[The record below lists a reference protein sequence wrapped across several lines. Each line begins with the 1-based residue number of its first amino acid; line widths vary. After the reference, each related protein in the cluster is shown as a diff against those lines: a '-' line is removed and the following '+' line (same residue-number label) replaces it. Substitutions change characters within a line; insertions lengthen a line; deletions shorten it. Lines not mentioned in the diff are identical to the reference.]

1 MVKDSYNSATRYY
14 KNRFRDAFR
23 QAAID
28 VMTAGLPVSDLD
40 LHSPDEV
47 DIPDIHEDKDH
58 HERVRQ
64 VIEDC
69 KRYLVPENEVI
80 LGGWPLV
87 DADSP
92 GNQYS
97 NDMDTVLILTKDCYF
112 VAEYDDHTDRISRY
126 QRVGLEDLEKIEFG
140 PLPGSL
146 LSSRLGSKKS
156 RSSYCIRFF
165 YLVGGQSGYF
175 HMFRPTVTRFFNNM
189 VIPIRTPEE
198 EMESLKAIC
207 ESFKVALSVKSLS
220 VPVFEGK
227 LEKKRNKNVIFGPSI
242 AGSLTMGLEMARN
255 VSDKNIIKNVGKS
268 ALSQFAR
275 FKGKFGGGGQNV
287 TPVVINEPK
296 TSSSDQ
302 DEGSGDDESMYSC
315 NQIDVSSISNLS
327 VFTKNQ
333 ESDGSDASELEED
346 NGRQSTP
353 LVIDPNGPVSLP
365 VDVNDGRVN
374 EDESDAILE
383 SCGIINIGPRRL
395 SSESPVSKTPVLQE
409 VDDFV
414 MDSIKKAG
422 LKHLRRKA
430 SESETPKDEHI
441 QFQANLCDTEDMTR
455 SLQHL
460 EPFCPSTTCSM
471 STSCATLAQPIGI
484 GFNQGMNHSNL
495 VPAAVIGS
503 SMKNSRSEAE
513 MFGLHLPELTSPGA
527 LKKDLVMSPLSRIA
541 KGVQNFGQHL
551 RHGSPNRTQQ
561 HRVVT
566 NLDPVAYQELQEKK
580 KLCRSKIIEL

>member
-1 MVKDSYNSATRYY
+1 MFKDSYNSATRYY

-28 VMTAGLPVSDLD
+28 VMMGLPVSELD
-40 LHSPDEV
+40 LHSPDE
-47 DIPDIHEDKDH
+47 DDLPNIHEDKDH
-58 HERVRQ
+58 HERVKQ

-69 KRYLVPENEVI
+69 KRYLVPENEIV

-97 NDMDTVLILTKDCYF
+97 QDMDTVLILTKDCYF
-112 VAEYDDHTDRISRY
+112 VAEYDEHTDRISRY

-156 RSSYCIRFF
+156 KASYCIRFM
-165 YLVGGQSGYF
+165 YLVNGQSGYF

-227 LEKKRNKNVIFGPSI
+227 LEKKRNRNVIFGPTI

-255 VSDKNIIKNVGKS
+255 VSDRNLIKNVGKS
-268 ALSQFAR
+268 ALSGVSSQFAR
-275 FKGKFGGGGQNV
+275 FRGKFSRDPV
-287 TPVVINEPK
+287 TTSIVINEPK

-302 DEGSGDDESMYSC
+302 ESGDDESHSLQVESF
-315 NQIDVSSISNLS
+315 NDISSISNVS
-327 VFTKNQ
+327 VFTKKSHG
-333 ESDGSDASELEED
+333 SDGSDASDLEED
-346 NGRQSTP
+346 REVTP
-353 LVIDPNGPVSLP
+353 IVDPVSLP
-365 VDVNDGRVN
+365 AEIQDDRV
-374 EDESDAILE
+374 EDDADAILE
-383 SCGIINIGPRRL
+383 SCGILNIGQPRRL
-395 SSESPVSKTPVLQE
+395 SNERTSPVTKTPVLQE

-422 LKHLRRKA
+422 LRHLRRKA
-430 SESETPKDEHI
+430 SESDTPKSDADL
-441 QFQANLCDTEDMTR
+441 FPAEDLTR

-460 EPFCPSTTCSM
+460 EPFCPATNSTM
-471 STSCATLAQPIGI
+471 STSCATLAP
-484 GFNQGMNHSNL
+484 S
-495 VPAAVIGS
+495 GS
-503 SMKNSRSEAE
+503 SVKPDTKLNSLLQVHPGTTMKNSRSEAE
-513 MFGLHLPELTSPGA
+513 MFGLHLPDFVAPTA
-527 LKKDLVMSPLSRIA
+527 LKRDLVLSPLSRIA
-541 KGVQNFGQHL
+541 KGVQTFGQHL
-551 RHGSPNRTQQ
+551 RHTGSGSPRR
-561 HRVVT
+561 HRET
-566 NLDPVAYQELQEKK
+566 SNMNPVAFQELQEKK
-580 KLCRSKIIEL
+580 KMCKSKIIEL